1 MYRYIAP
8 LSGGDCV
15 IVMEG
20 IMKNYNRW
28 LAVLMCLCLLCT
40 SVQGYIPVAFAEAEN
55 AAVSDAVQDGT
66 DLIAVPESLPVVAP
80 TDEVQQA
87 DDLTE
92 EVLELG
98 GDDQQ
103 SAPSAQTDS
112 PGESAADV
120 QASEFN
126 FGYAKVNGDAALYAE
141 FNAQGDILATIKG
154 GEIVLAIERREE
166 SGLDWM
172 KVTFVYQNTAETAWM
187 DAAQLTAMSDAEV
200 DAFQDGITS
209 AICYQ
214 DDVNYPL
221 PEPAI
226 VLPATDAA
234 EEESQSDES
243 QADEATTDAE
253 VSAGT
258 EEGPELA
265 DTPVFDDE
273 QAENPSGD
281 TSETSSS
288 DQIQQPSDMHSS
300 DEMDDGAVMVQ
311 TVLYS
316 VDDETEATTMSLS
329 ISGSELKVGETA
341 KVEPVF
347 SDGAS
352 YSVTYTLSV
361 SGIVEIQ
368 NDGTLKAIAPGSVTV
383 TATCQEP
390 AASAGVQVTVVQDE
404 ENPAGELS
412 GAAPADSSTKNA
424 VVPELVEMLA
434 GEAKSIACTPPEGA
448 EGSVQYA
455 LSAENVVAVSADG
468 MMTAIGAGNCTV
480 TAALVPTAEGVESTV
495 LAVYQVTVYALPE
508 SLSAALTDALA
519 VGETAAV
526 AVETELSEYAA
537 SKITY
542 TSSSDAVA
550 KVDAD
555 GLVTAMAPGDCKI
568 TVTLGGLTCSLPVQ
582 VYTAPDSFE
591 FSISAAQ
598 LNVGDTAQLTVVLPE
613 HTGGRVTYASENA
626 AIAGVDQE
634 GLVMAVGPG
643 KCRLTATIGE
653 VSRSVDVEVYGKPS
667 SLEMTLEESSIPVG
681 YCTQASV
688 ELPEYIVAQITYSSS
703 DPKVAS
709 VDANGVI
716 TALSGGDCEIIA
728 SADNGVEARC
738 ALQVYVPEI
747 DLSVKYYELAVKQSF
762 TLKYTLNDEE
772 LAGESPVFTSSDE
785 TKATVDAATGKVT
798 AVSDGEVVITLTIG
812 EASANCYVTVRK
824 APTRVVV
831 TSATKTIGQKQ
842 ITNPIGYALY
852 AGDERT
858 IGTVS
863 FATSNKKI
871 VQVNSKGQ
879 MLGVATGT
887 ATIKITAYN
896 GVSTS
901 FKVTVK
907 KAPSRLTISPTSATL
922 AVGQT
927 GKISYKLTSNTAA
940 GMTFV
945 SSNPGVATV
954 SATGV
959 VTAVGVGSCQI
970 KVATHN
976 GLVKYSKITVKK
988 APENV
993 TLKLSATKLGVNM
1006 TASAVPTV
1014 DTSSN
1019 VSFAYTYW
1027 TDNPEIL
1034 SVNQTTGAVKALKV
1048 GTANVFVKTYNGVT
1062 SHSTEDGR
1070 SETSVQVMVV
1080 PNPDQ
1085 IAIEGTEF
1093 NIIVGKII
1101 KLPVRMMMNDGS
1113 TDCLTTYKLTTSN
1126 SKIAAVNSAGQI
1138 KGMKAGTATIAV
1150 TTANGLKKTCKVV
1163 VRSSPTKVK
1172 LNASSGTLGV
1182 GMTYTLKA
1190 NIYYSSSK
1198 YFTYSYEDALGTGK
1212 FYSSNSAVAT
1222 VNQAGL
1228 ITAVQKGTATI
1239 TFKTLNGKS
1248 ASFKL
1253 TVKGVPTTIGLDK
1266 SALKLGVDMTG
1277 TLKSVFKSD
1286 ELGPVSYSS
1295 SDSAIATVD
1304 QSGKVTAK
1312 AIGTA
1317 TITVT
1322 AGEGITASC
1331 AVTVVPKPDQIAIEG
1346 TEFNIIVGKI
1356 IKLPIKM
1363 TMNDGSTDCL
1373 TTYKLTTSNSKIA
1386 AVNSAGQIKG
1396 MKAGTAT
1403 IAVTTANG
1411 LKKTCKVVVRSSP
1424 TKVKLN
1430 ASSGTLGVG
1439 MTYTLKANIYYSSSK
1454 YFTYSYEDA
1463 LGVGKFY
1470 SSNAAVVKVDAN
1482 TGKVT
1487 AVGVGTASI
1496 MFKTLNGKSATCKIT
1511 VKPAPTSVT
1520 LSKSTLK
1527 LGVKMTSTL
1536 TAAFNSGAYGWKA
1549 YSSSDPSVAT
1559 VDGNGVVKA
1568 VGVGKTTITVTTLND
1583 VSDSCEVEV
1592 VHAPDKITL
1601 NMSSSNLAVK
1611 GTITLKASYS
1621 YQGTSDCM
1629 ATIGFKSSNTKVA
1642 TVTSAGVVKGIKT
1655 GSAVIRAYDQ
1665 AGHYVDCKVT
1675 VRKAPTKV
1683 VLGKTSYS
1691 LGVGQAIKVTGKV
1704 YYSGGSIAY
1713 SPNDTSYVRLS
1724 VADTSIARINAAGEL
1739 IGIEV
1744 GKTKLYMK
1752 TYNGKSATCT
1762 VYVAPGPE
1770 WISMD
1775 ESFLNLSVGE
1785 SKALTCQT
1793 SAGSVTTIAYTS
1805 SDASVAKVS
1814 GSGTSCTI
1822 TAVAPGSATITAT
1835 SSNGCTFT
1843 CEVTIMAK
1851 PEAIAFSKSSIS
1863 IGINEVS
1870 KLPKVSVTSSQG
1882 ECSQAVAYSV
1892 SGSAVAMTSP
1902 GYVTGVSTGTAVV
1915 TASTYNGLTA
1925 TCTVVVE
1932 PEPTKI
1938 TVQPAASKLNV
1949 GDTTTLNVQMDAAGS
1964 YEIQVDQPDV
1974 IEVSEDG
1981 VVTALSVGSATIT
1994 VVAYNGCKNAC
2005 TIQVLPSPGWVK
2017 FESDAVTLAVGMSRA
2032 VAVSVQEDTLGTVA
2046 YASENEAIATVDASG
2061 NILAR
2066 AAGSTALRAYVVGNE
2081 EVFDTCEVTVLA
2093 QPTSI
2098 ALSAS
2103 ALTLRQGTSTKLTA
2117 TLTNEK
2123 GDECFGSPVFASSN
2137 SNVATVAPDGTIQAV
2152 GAGEA
2157 VIEVSAD
2164 GDSSVT
2170 ASCSIVVVNA
2180 KVGLDVEQVALA
2192 VGETYALRIDLPDGK
2207 DNFSIESDNAS
2218 VANVTEEGVIVAIAQ
2233 GEATIT
2239 ATNGGDTAA
2248 CVVKVTQAPTGIAL
2262 SAVQKR
2268 LVIGKSFALAAA
2280 PQPEGTACRLT
2291 YSSSNSAVAAVNEDG
2306 VVEAVGY
2313 GTAVIRASSLFSP
2326 SLYAECTVTVVYEP
2340 ETIRFAEMDDI
2351 AIAVGDHY
2359 TLEAP
2364 KMFHPDGDCD
2374 TTYMLAISNPGC
2386 ARIAV
2391 ENGRF
2396 VLYALSEGTAS
2407 LRLKTANGLTAS
2419 KTVVVLG
2426 APASIGFE
2434 EQSIR
2439 MAVGEDYVP
2448 NVVGDNGA
2456 KITAA
2461 LTSSNEQVV
2470 SVSEDGSLHALA
2482 IGTATVT
2489 ATSKLFP
2496 DLKAEV
2502 AVRVLSVPT
2511 SMALSNDS
2519 LMLAVGETTA
2529 LEPIFEEGTAAANVD
2544 YVSSDET
2551 VVQVGRNGLVRAVG
2565 IGKATIRAT
2574 SMEGCT
2580 AQCEV
2585 TVMAAPTAIRVQ
2597 PSEIVAC
2604 VKDEV
2609 QLEVAF
2615 GGENE
2620 YANLTYESTNPDVAQ
2635 VSKDG
2640 LVTFAAIGEAVICV
2654 ETINGL
2660 SAEVPVTVCETP
2672 TGVSFDPES
2681 AVILVGDQAQLKI
2694 VFQNGMSYYTLESSN
2709 PEAVSVS
2716 ADGTVQALKP
2726 GKATIEL
2733 KTSGSNLAASCEIT
2747 AVEALDGISL
2757 TAEKSTLELN
2767 ETTQLSYSLEPA
2779 NAIGT
2784 GLVTFKT
2791 SDPAVATVDAETG
2804 LVTGIAYGTAQIT
2817 VTTGDGKTDAIDIN
2831 VLGGK
2836 RRMLVAYYFGETG
2849 DVGYLPFAYNNGQ
2862 SMVQA
2867 FSASVVEGQKYDIAG
2882 PMSNASKSTLLGTID
2897 SHFADATDEDVSV
2910 IYICA
2915 HGSGA
2920 YGPTGEYA
2928 FALDSTHYVTASEL
2942 MNRLERIKGHVILI
2956 MDSCHSGGMI
2966 DCNSSRLSA
2975 AGGRISILASSH
2987 RSTTSCYW
2995 SVSQKL
3001 TSIDFYTHAVL
3012 QGVGF
3017 NEANGI
3023 GGSRGWFR
3031 TSGGPADDAGNG
3043 DGMITVQELFNYAQ
3057 KVTVANVTKYKGYSQ
3072 FRGNPA
3078 QVPQSYIGSANQ
3090 NIVLF
3095 GR

>member
-1 MYRYIAP
+1 
-8 LSGGDCV
+8 
-15 IVMEG
+15 
-20 IMKNYNRW
+20 MKKNNRW
-28 LAVLMCLCLLCT
+28 LAILMCLCLLCT
-40 SVQGYIPVAFAEAEN
+40 SLQGYIPAAFAEAEN
-55 AAVSDAVQDGT
+55 AADAVQDGS
-66 DLIAVPESLPVVAP
+66 DLIAVPEALPVVAP
-80 TDEVQQA
+80 AAADQQA
-87 DDLTE
+87 DILTE

-98 GDDQQ
+98 GDDPQPE
-103 SAPSAQTDS
+103 SSAQTDS
-112 PGESAADV
+112 EGGSTVGV
-120 QASEFN
+120 QASEFH

-141 FNAQGDILATIKG
+141 FGAQGDVLATIQG
-154 GEIVLAIERREE
+154 GEIVLAVERREE

-172 KVTFVYQNTAETAWM
+172 KVTFAYQNAVETVWM
-187 DAAQLTAMSDAEV
+187 DAAQLTAMSDAEI

-234 EEESQSDES
+234 EEGPQSDES
-243 QADEATTDAE
+243 QTDEASADAE
-253 VSAGT
+253 ESAGA
-258 EEGPELA
+258 EEGAEPA
-265 DTPVFDDE
+265 DTPASGNE
-273 QAENPSGD
+273 PAKEPSGD
-281 TSETSSS
+281 ASGAAAS
-288 DQIQQPSDMHSS
+288 DQIQQSSDMNPS

-316 VDDETEATTMSLS
+316 EVDETEATTLSLN
-329 ISGSELKVGETA
+329 ISVSELKVGETA
-341 KVEPVF
+341 KLEPVF

-361 SGIVEIQ
+361 SGIVDIQ
-368 NDGTLKAIAPGSVTV
+368 NDGTLTAIAPGAVTV

-390 AASAGVQVTVVQDE
+390 AASAGVQVTVVQRE
-404 ENPAGELS
+404 ENPAGEPS
-412 GAAPADSSTKNA
+412 GAVPADSAMATA
-424 VVPELVEMLA
+424 IVPEPVEMLT

-468 MMTAIGAGNCTV
+468 VMTAIGAGSCTV
-480 TAALVPTAEGVESTV
+480 TAALVPTAEGVEPTV
-495 LAVYQVTVYALPE
+495 LAKYRVTVYALPE

-519 VGETAAV
+519 VGETAEV
-526 AVETELSEYAA
+526 TIETELSEYAA
-537 SKITY
+537 SKLTY
-542 TSSSDAVA
+542 TSSNDAVA

-555 GLVTAMAPGDCKI
+555 GLVTAIAPGDCTI
-568 TVTLGGLTCSLPVQ
+568 AVALGAITCSLPVQ

-591 FSISAAQ
+591 LSISAAQ

-613 HTGGRVTYASENA
+613 YTGGKVTYASENA
-626 AIAGVDQE
+626 AIAGVDQD

-709 VDANGVI
+709 VDANGVV

-772 LAGESPVFTSSDE
+772 LAGETPVFTSSDE

-798 AVSDGEVVITLTIG
+798 AVSDGEVVITLMIG

-959 VTAVGVGSCQI
+959 VTAVGVGGCQI

-1006 TASAVPTV
+1006 TASVAPTV
-1014 DTSSN
+1014 DTSSS
-1019 VSFAYTYW
+1019 VGFAYTYW
-1027 TDNPEIL
+1027 TDNPEVL

-1070 SETSVQVMVV
+1070 SETSVQVTVV

-1085 IAIEGTEF
+1085 
-1093 NIIVGKII
+1093 
-1101 KLPVRMMMNDGS
+1101 L
-1113 TDCLTTYKLTTSN
+1113 
-1126 SKIAAVNSAGQI
+1126 
-1138 KGMKAGTATIAV
+1138 
-1150 TTANGLKKTCKVV
+1150 
-1163 VRSSPTKVK
+1163 
-1172 LNASSGTLGV
+1172 
-1182 GMTYTLKA
+1182 
-1190 NIYYSSSK
+1190 
-1198 YFTYSYEDALGTGK
+1198 
-1212 FYSSNSAVAT
+1212 
-1222 VNQAGL
+1222 
-1228 ITAVQKGTATI
+1228 
-1239 TFKTLNGKS
+1239 
-1248 ASFKL
+1248 
-1253 TVKGVPTTIGLDK
+1253 
-1266 SALKLGVDMTG
+1266 
-1277 TLKSVFKSD
+1277 
-1286 ELGPVSYSS
+1286 
-1295 SDSAIATVD
+1295 
-1304 QSGKVTAK
+1304 
-1312 AIGTA
+1312 
-1317 TITVT
+1317 
-1322 AGEGITASC
+1322 
-1331 AVTVVPKPDQIAIEG
+1331 AIEG

-1568 VGVGKTTITVTTLND
+1568 VGVGKATITVTTLND
-1583 VSDSCEVEV
+1583 VSDTCEVEV

-1601 NMSSSNLAVK
+1601 NMTSSNLAVK
-1611 GTITLKASYS
+1611 GTITLKASYT

-1665 AGHYVDCKVT
+1665 AGHYADCKVT

-1683 VLGKTSYS
+1683 VLGKTSVS
-1691 LGVGQAIKVTGKV
+1691 LGVGQAVKVTGKI

-1713 SPNDTSYVRLS
+1713 SPNDTSYVRLF
-1724 VADTSIARINAAGEL
+1724 VADTSIAKVNAAGEL
-1739 IGIEV
+1739 IGVEV

-1752 TYNGKSATCT
+1752 TYNGKSATCM

-1770 WISMD
+1770 WISLD

-1870 KLPKVSVTSSQG
+1870 KLPRVSVTSSQG

-1892 SGSAVAMTSP
+1892 SGSAAAMYSP

-1938 TVQPAASKLNV
+1938 TVQPVASKLNV

-1994 VVAYNGCKNAC
+1994 VIAYNGCKNTC

-2017 FESDAVTLAVGMSRA
+2017 FESDEVTLGVGMSRA
-2032 VAVSVQEDTLGTVA
+2032 IAVSVQEDTLGTVA
-2046 YASENEAIATVDASG
+2046 YVSENEAIATVDASG
-2061 NILAR
+2061 NLLAK
-2066 AAGSTALRAYVVGNE
+2066 AAGSTVIRAYVVGSE

-2098 ALSAS
+2098 VLSAS
-2103 ALTLRQGTSTKLTA
+2103 ALTLRQGTSAKLTA
-2117 TLTNEK
+2117 MLTNEK

-2164 GDSSVT
+2164 ADSGVT

-2180 KVGLDVEQVALA
+2180 KVGLDVERVALA

-2207 DNFSIESDNAS
+2207 DSFSIESDNAS
-2218 VANVTEEGVIVAIAQ
+2218 VATVTEEGVIVAIAQ

-2239 ATNGGDTAA
+2239 VTNGGDTAA

-2262 SAVQKR
+2262 SAAQKR

-2340 ETIRFAEMDDI
+2340 ESIRFAEMDDI

-2374 TTYMLAISNPGC
+2374 TTYTLAISNPGC

-2434 EQSIR
+2434 DESIR

-2470 SVSEDGSLHALA
+2470 SISEDGSLHALA

-2489 ATSKLFP
+2489 ATSRMFP
-2496 DLKAEV
+2496 GLKAEV
-2502 AVRVLSVPT
+2502 VVQVLGVPT

-2519 LMLAVGETTA
+2519 LMLAVGETA
-2529 LEPIFEEGTAAANVD
+2529 VLEPIFEEGTAAANVD

-2565 IGKATIRAT
+2565 IGKATIRGT

-2585 TVMAAPTAIRVQ
+2585 TVMAAPTAIHVQ

-2609 QLEVAF
+2609 QLEVSF

-2654 ETINGL
+2654 EAINGL

-2694 VFQNGMSYYTLESSN
+2694 AFQNGMSFYTLESSN

-2716 ADGTVQALKP
+2716 ADGTVQALKA

-2747 AVEALDGISL
+2747 AVEALEGISL

-2784 GLVTFKT
+2784 GLVTFET
-2791 SDPAVATVDAETG
+2791 SDPAVATVDAQTG
-2804 LVTGIAYGTAQIT
+2804 LVTGIAYGTARIT
-2817 VTTGDGKTDAIDIN
+2817 VTAGDGSTDAIDIN

-2882 PMSNASKSTLLGTID
+2882 PMSNAPKSTLLGTID

-3023 GGSRGWFR
+3023 GGSRGWFQ